1 MRSSVTEEYAVGG
14 SSLRRYTSVAALL
27 VGLLLITWAGRWG
40 YAAYVQA
47 TVQAQKEKAVG
58 EAFRYIQHDFQ
69 SLQQV
74 MLERARK
81 LADAPAIVP
90 GLRAYVTGRRPTV
103 PEPLVEYF
111 ASLNVED
118 RWSVEL
124 YDPIPR
130 LIAWHGFSMPLDR
143 GPNAPNFLQTPQTAV
158 ASDGMQRQVLAVW
171 YPIHANGQ
179 VLGTLRIMRILNAQV
194 PVENQYLENYSLT
207 EAWQQATGLPV
218 QVQYGVSAR
227 EVTWQGPTRPLR
239 GLDGSTLGHVAVEV
253 PSAQGLVSEAK
264 SRFDDVL
271 AFWGTLLLFW
281 LLAGL
286 WHWYR
291 FTSPPFTSSVHRQLS
306 LAATRFGVVA
316 VTWWGIRYVLLALDV
331 PARWQPPGTPLA
343 PLFDPAHMA
352 FTFGNGLMRSAGD
365 FFITALFSFLFG
377 LAFLNLARRFRQKG
391 FALYR
396 LRNRLPDA
404 GPVPSALRFFSIPA
418 LLGLI
423 SLGLV
428 TLLIL
433 LTRHALLNSTLDYF
447 ARESLIPDPLVLV
460 VFCTLLLLTVT
471 AMALIVGLGWISLWL
486 LARYR
491 PSGWSP
497 AALVG
502 GALLAAAAPLLVAYF
517 LLGLQPLQGGLVV
530 SIFLATGLLLAL
542 SGFTHRRND
551 LHLLTLRN
559 ILLVLF
565 LHTVL
570 LYPLLDM
577 GIDRQRRTHMVYAA
591 ETFSEGQDPRVIFA
605 IKQVLNKTQDQ
616 MPITSS
622 QRRIPAFSDS
632 LATELL
638 RGSLLSSLSL
648 YDVSLTVLDTTGAP
662 LARSYQAAPRP
673 GRNQLNRV
681 DSMEFSVLGQ
691 MYREANASGALVERI
706 TGRRER
712 DHFQY
717 IGIIPLRTEPNAP
730 VVRWA
735 MVRAEPQTLL
745 RGGGM
750 PFPRVLLPAGLYGNP
765 YTNLSLAEFQRGML
779 VRSFGQD
786 FGRYRLNPVVE
797 RKLLSQREVW
807 RTEQIEE
814 RRFLTYYQRYNQ
826 ANDASLVPPLAAAK
840 GLSVVAVRVPAI
852 NLFDHLYYLL
862 RLTVASLLIG
872 VLGYLTGLYLRWHAG
887 LLPAGRLRFH
897 DKILN
902 AFLGVGLVTVAAVG
916 FVGLQVVRGE
926 NERAIQSWLRQ
937 YLERVERTLVL
948 ETVGNEMP
956 YRVLDRMRIDS
967 LSSRVGL
974 DLNLY
979 TAERLVAS
987 SRPQLMRE
995 DLIDERLP
1003 IEAVQALYYDGYRF
1017 TYTEEK
1023 VGSFTYTTG
1032 FRTLLDEQGQPR
1044 YVVAVPTLPEQE
1056 RIAEERARTIAYLFG
1071 ALLLLVLV
1079 VMVTASFIA
1088 RALTRPLLQ
1097 LRKGLEAV
1105 ARGRFER
1112 PLPVST
1118 RDEIGEL
1125 VETFNDMQKQ
1135 LAESRRKL
1143 ARQER
1148 EMAWREMAR
1157 QVAHEIKNPLT
1168 PMKLSLQ
1175 HLRRAY
1181 QRLDWPAQ
1189 EEDGPQRFQNLFE
1202 RITSTLIEQINTL
1215 ARIANEF
1222 HSFARMPSRM
1232 PERLDLNAVIR
1243 EAVSLMQEE
1252 AGAQIEENLH
1262 SEPLSIEADREE
1274 LRRIYINLLKN
1285 AIQAIPETRVGRVEV
1300 TTDCKKE
1307 NGTAWA
1313 ISTVSD
1319 NGSGILPDVREKIF
1333 QPNFSTKT
1341 SGTGLGLA
1349 IIQKGVTDLNGEIDF
1364 KTKEGTGTTFRLR
1377 LPLAKE

>member
-1 MRSSVTEEYAVGG
+1 MKSFVTEEYAGAG
-14 SSLRRYTSVAALL
+14 TPLRRYAGVAALL
-27 VGLLLITWAGRWG
+27 VGLLLVTWAGRWG

-47 TVQAQKEKAVG
+47 TVQAQQKEAVD
-58 EAFRYIQHDFQ
+58 EAFHYIQQDFQ

-74 MLERARK
+74 MLERARQ
-81 LADAPAIVP
+81 LAGAPVIAP
-90 GLRAYVTGRRPTV
+90 ELRAYVTGQRPTV
-103 PEPLVEYF
+103 PEPLIEHF
-111 ASLNVED
+111 ASLDLED

-130 LIAWHGFSMPLDR
+130 LVAWHGFSMPLDP
-143 GPNAPNFLQTPQTAV
+143 GPNASSFLQTPQTAV
-158 ASDGMQRQVLAVW
+158 ASDGTQRQALALW
-171 YPIHANGQ
+171 YPIHANGH
-179 VLGTLRIMRILNAQV
+179 VLGTLRILRILNARV
-194 PVENQYLENYSLT
+194 PVENQYLKDYSLT
-207 EAWQQATGLPV
+207 EAWQQATSLPV
-218 QVQYGVSAR
+218 QVQYGRAIK
-227 EVTWQGPTRPLR
+227 EAAFQGPTRPLK
-239 GLDGSTLGHVAVEV
+239 GLNGSTLGYVALEV
-253 PSAQGLVSEAK
+253 PSARSLVSEAK

-271 AFWGTLLLFW
+271 AFWGTLLLLW

-291 FTSPPFTSSVHRQLS
+291 SVLPSSTSSVHRQLS
-306 LAATRFGVVA
+306 LSAARFGGVA
-316 VTWWGIRYVLLALDV
+316 VAWWGARYVLLALDV

-365 FFITALFSFLFG
+365 FCITALFGFLFG
-377 LAFLNLARRFRQKG
+377 LAFLHLARRFRRKG
-391 FALYR
+391 FILYQLRDR
-396 LRNRLPDA
+396 LRDA
-404 GPVPSALRFFSIPA
+404 GSAPSALRFFAVPL

-428 TLLIL
+428 ILLIL

-471 AMALIVGLGWISLWL
+471 VMALIVGLGWISLWL

-491 PSGWSP
+491 PTGWSP
-497 AALVG
+497 PALIG
-502 GALLAAAAPLLVAYF
+502 GALLGVAAPLFVAYF
-517 LLGLQPLQGGLVV
+517 LLDLQPLRGSLVV
-530 SIFLATGLLLAL
+530 SVFLAAGLLLAL
-542 SGFTHRRND
+542 SGFTYRRND

-577 GIDRQRRTHMVYAA
+577 GIDRQRRTRMVYAA

-605 IKQVLNKTQDQ
+605 IKQVLNKAREQ
-616 MPITSS
+616 MSLASS
-622 QRRIPAFSDS
+622 QRRTPALSDS
-632 LATELL
+632 MATELL

-648 YDVSLTVLDTTGAP
+648 YDVSLTVLDTTGTP
-662 LARSYQAAPRP
+662 LARSYQPAPRP
-673 GRNQLNRV
+673 GRSQLNRV
-681 DSMEFSVLGQ
+681 DSLEFSILHQ
-691 MYREANASGALVERI
+691 MYREMEASGALVERI

-717 IGIIPLRTEPNAP
+717 IGIIPLRAGPDGP
-730 VVRWA
+730 VTSWA

-745 RGGGM
+745 HGGGM
-750 PFPRVLLPAGLYGNP
+750 PFPRVLLPAGLYGNA
-765 YTNLSLAEFQRGML
+765 YTNLSLAKFQRGRL

-786 FGRYRLNPVVE
+786 FGRYRLSPAVE
-797 RKLLSQREVW
+797 RELLTQPDVW

-814 RRFLTYYQRYNQ
+814 RRFLTYYQRYDQ
-826 ANDASLVPPLAAAK
+826 AGDASSFPSLAE
-840 GLSVVAVRVPAI
+840 GLSVIAVRVPAL

-862 RLTVASLLIG
+862 RLTVASLIIG
-872 VLGYLTGLYLRWHAG
+872 VLGYLIGLYLRRKTG
-887 LLPAGRLRFH
+887 LLPAEYLRFH

-902 AFLGVGLVTVAAVG
+902 SFLAVGLVTVAAVG

-937 YLERVERTLVL
+937 YLERIERTLVL

-956 YRVLDRMRIDS
+956 YRALDRMRIDS

-987 SRPQLMRE
+987 SRPQLRRE

-1118 RDEIGEL
+1118 RDEIGQL
-1125 VETFNDMQKQ
+1125 VKTFNDMQKQ

-1181 QRLDWPAQ
+1181 QRLDSPTR
-1189 EEDGPQRFQNLFE
+1189 EKKGPQRFQDLFE
-1202 RITSTLIEQINTL
+1202 RITSTLIEQIDTL

-1252 AGAQIEENLH
+1252 ADAQIEEKLH
-1262 SEPLSIEADREE
+1262 AEPLSIEADREE

-1285 AIQAIPETRVGRVEV
+1285 ALQAIPATRPGRVEV
-1300 TTDCKKE
+1300 TTDYEKK
-1307 NGTAWA
+1307 NGAAWA

-1319 NGSGILPDVREKIF
+1319 NGTGIPPDVREKIF

-1349 IIQKGVTDLNGEIDF
+1349 IIQKGVTDLNGKIDF
-1364 KTKEGTGTTFRLR
+1364 ETNEGTGTTFRLR

>member
-1 MRSSVTEEYAVGG
+1 MRSSVTEEDAVGG
-14 SSLRRYTSVAALL
+14 PSLRRYASVAALL
-27 VGLLLITWAGRWG
+27 AGLLLVTWAGRWG

-47 TVQAQKEKAVG
+47 TVEAQQEEAVG
-58 EAFRYIQHDFQ
+58 EAFRYIQRDFQ

-74 MLERARK
+74 MLERASK

-130 LIAWHGFSMPLDR
+130 LVAWHGFSMPLGR
-143 GPNAPNFLQTPQTAV
+143 GPNAPNFLQAPQTAV
-158 ASDGMQRQVLAVW
+158 ASDGTQRQALAVW

-179 VLGTLRIMRILNAQV
+179 VLGTLRVMRILNAQV
-194 PVENQYLENYSLT
+194 PVENQYLEDYSLT

-218 QVQYGVSAR
+218 QVQYGASAK
-227 EVTWQGPTRPLR
+227 EATWQGPTRPLR
-239 GLDGSTLGHVAVEV
+239 GLDGSILGHVAVEV
-253 PSAQGLVSEAK
+253 PSARSLVSEAK

-281 LLAGL
+281 LLIGL

-291 FTSPPFTSSVHRQLS
+291 SASVSSTSSVHRQLS
-306 LAATRFGVVA
+306 LAAVRFGGVA
-316 VTWWGIRYVLLALDV
+316 MAWWGARYVLLALDV

-343 PLFDPAHMA
+343 PLFDPAHVA

-365 FFITALFSFLFG
+365 FLITALFSFLFG
-377 LAFLNLARRFRQKG
+377 LAFLNLARRFRRKG
-391 FALYR
+391 FSLYQ

-404 GPVPSALRFFSIPA
+404 GPAPSVLRFFSVPA
-418 LLGLI
+418 LLSLI

-433 LTRHALLNSTLDYF
+433 LTRRALLNSTLDYF
-447 ARESLIPDPLVLV
+447 ARESLIPTPLILV

-471 AMALIVGLGWISLWL
+471 VMALIVGLGWISGWL

-497 AALVG
+497 ATLIG
-502 GALLAAAAPLLVAYF
+502 GALLAATAPLLAAYF
-517 LLGLQPLQGGLVV
+517 LMDLQPLRGSLVV
-530 SIFLATGLLLAL
+530 SIFLAAGLLLAL

-577 GIDRQRRTHMVYAA
+577 GIDRQRRTRMAYAA

-605 IKQVLNKTQDQ
+605 IKQVLNKAQEQIPFT
-616 MPITSS
+616 S
-622 QRRIPAFSDS
+622 QRRAPALSDS

-648 YDVSLTVLDTTGAP
+648 YDVRLTVLDTTGAP

-673 GRNQLNRV
+673 GRSQLNRV
-681 DSMEFSVLGQ
+681 DSMEFSVLRQ
-691 MYREANASGALVERI
+691 MYRETDASGALVERI

-712 DHFQY
+712 DQFQY
-717 IGIIPLRTEPNAP
+717 IGIIPLRSDPNTPAT
-730 VVRWA
+730 RWA

-765 YTNLSLAEFQRGML
+765 YTDLSLAEFQRGML

-786 FGRYRLNPVVE
+786 FGRYRLNPAVE
-797 RKLLSQREVW
+797 RKLLSQPEVW

-814 RRFLTYYQRYNQ
+814 RRFLTYYQRYDQ
-826 ANDASLVPPLAAAK
+826 TGDASPLPPFVAAE
-840 GLSVVAVRVPAI
+840 GLSVVAVRTPAI

-872 VLGYLTGLYLRWHAG
+872 VLGYLTGLYLRWQAG

-956 YRVLDRMRIDS
+956 YRALDRMRIDS

-1189 EEDGPQRFQNLFE
+1189 EEEEAPRRFQDLFE

-1262 SEPLSIEADREE
+1262 AEPLSIEADREE

-1285 AIQAIPETRVGRVEV
+1285 AIQAIPETRIGRVEV
-1300 TTDCKKE
+1300 TTDYEKE

-1319 NGSGILPDVREKIF
+1319 NGSGIPPDVREKIF

-1364 KTKEGTGTTFRLR
+1364 ETKEGAGTTFRLR